1 MIVFSPITSLLNRI
15 YPAALQR
22 ARRKEVRMNM
32 TIEETCEYLRISKTT
47 LWRWRKSGLPYF
59 KFGEGGGRV
68 LFNKAEVDEWLKEN
82 ASKQI

>member
-1 MIVFSPITSLLNRI
+1 MIVFSPIASLLNKM

-22 ARRKEVRMNM
+22 ARRKEVKMNM

-47 LWRWRKSGLPYF
+47 LWRWRKNGLPYF